1 MTTKGLLFPGGGDKN
16 ILKLDGDGCPTLLI
30 YQDPINC
37 YLNGRIVWQVIHISM
52 KLLDGRGRKRRGR
65 EREVDSL
72 KISILEN
79 DKIYFLT
86 ILRDGEVTLLFTISH
101 HTVKPPSASAAAQFL
116 NSAQAGP
123 SVLTLPYLP
132 NEPSVAHPG
141 RYLST
146 F

>member
-1 MTTKGLLFPGGGDKN
+1 
-16 ILKLDGDGCPTLLI
+16 
-30 YQDPINC
+30 
-37 YLNGRIVWQVIHISM
+37 M

-72 KISILEN
+72 TISILEN